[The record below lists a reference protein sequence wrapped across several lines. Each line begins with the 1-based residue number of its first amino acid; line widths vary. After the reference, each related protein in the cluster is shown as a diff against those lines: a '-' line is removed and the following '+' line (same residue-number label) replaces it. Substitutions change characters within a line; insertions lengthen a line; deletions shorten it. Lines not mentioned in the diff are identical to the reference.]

1 MVNKLHFRL
10 TNKLR
15 YYFFL
20 GGLGILK
27 AELEAIRITSLTRKL
42 DLSECDIIVNFTC
55 FYSWHTWHSTLKV
68 YRTN

>member
-27 AELEAIRITSLTRKL
+27 VELEAIRITSLTRKL
-42 DLSECDIIVNFTC
+42 DLSECDIIVNF
-55 FYSWHTWHSTLKV
+55 
-68 YRTN
+68 